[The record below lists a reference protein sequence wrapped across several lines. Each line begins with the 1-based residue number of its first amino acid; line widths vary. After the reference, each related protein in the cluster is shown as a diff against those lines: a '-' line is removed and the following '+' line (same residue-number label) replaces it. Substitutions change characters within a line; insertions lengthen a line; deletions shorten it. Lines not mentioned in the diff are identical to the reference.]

1 MVLLLCD
8 GFAPDITLTGN
19 VNTNVRARTM
29 PIFPEVCTVALTLSR
44 PYQKQ
49 GTTQVNL
56 HLPRVQIMG
65 RENLLSCRSPRTGIS
80 PAICHRLFDHFRQLV
95 CDMDRRPDASRLAG
109 RRQVLELG
117 ILPVSLFGR
126 A

>member
-49 GTTQVNL
+49 DTYLDCKSCAEKITF
-56 HLPRVQIMG
+56 
-65 RENLLSCRSPRTGIS
+65 SCRSRKTGIS
-80 PAICHRLFDHFRQLV
+80 STICHRLFDHVRQLV
-95 CDMDRRPDASRLAG
+95 CDMDRRPDASGWQVIVRLWSWAFS
-109 RRQVLELG
+109 QFPYLVEPDLT
-117 ILPVSLFGR
+117 
-126 A
+126 